1 MPRQIPQRF
10 SPGVLSMAP
19 SQHNLWGGAWGA
31 FIPWQPKHRE
41 HLAIAFTGRATGS
54 APGGHASVP
63 ASPLLILGIFSIYI
77 YIYIFVRFY
86 PPCHSGRLLNTH
98 NDLEGA
104 VKVLASAECSGIGAK
119 TPGRTV
125 VSSHLQTTRLP
136 LSRGGQCERTCAK
149 HHVGKLSAL
158 RRTACWLRTNGNS
171 L

>member
-19 SQHNLWGGAWGA
+19 SQHNLWGEPGALLFPGS
-31 FIPWQPKHRE
+31 QS
-41 HLAIAFTGRATGS
+41 TGS
-54 APGGHASVP
+54 TLQLHSRGGPQVVLLGRHASVP